1 MRRWQAHSAVDL
13 LKLQDR
19 KTLTEIYKPET
30 YSEESETPLDILYQD
45 ASYVVVNKPSGLLVH
60 RSNLDARETR
70 FAVQLLRDQLGRR
83 VFPVHRIDKPTSGA
97 LLFALDEE
105 ALTRATAMLFDN
117 RIYKKYLAIVRG
129 FPPESGIINRPL
141 RKLRDGNRKS
151 KSEDAQPSET
161 RFSSLEYSELKYPTG
176 HYPTTLFSRLPH
188 ASYRSPASAEKTPS
202 RDQPSHHRR
211 YDAWRFSPKR
221 FLSRSQWL
229 SSPFSHASD
238 LRFTHPFTDEP
249 LTIQAPVPSD
259 FRDANKACGLD

>member
-1 MRRWQAHSAVDL
+1 M
-13 LKLQDR
+13 
-19 KTLTEIYKPET
+19 TEIYKPEP

-117 RIYKKYLAIVRG
+117 RTYKKYLAIVRG
-129 FPPESGIINRPL
+129 FPPEFGIINRPL

-151 KSEDAQPSET
+151 KSKDAQPSET
-161 RFSSLEYSELKYPTG
+161 RFRSLEYSELKYPTG
-176 HYPTTLFSRLPH
+176 RYPTTRYSLVSLTPRTGRRHQLRRHLAGINHPIIGDTTHGDSRQNTSFRNRNGFLRLFL
-188 ASYRSPASAEKTPS
+188 
-202 RDQPSHHRR
+202 
-211 YDAWRFSPKR
+211 
-221 FLSRSQWL
+221 
-229 SSPFSHASD
+229 HASD
-238 LRFTHPFTDEP
+238 LGFTHPFTDEP

-259 FRDANKACGLD
+259 FREANKACGLE